1 MTGLRSETFELFR
14 NNGKGG
20 FDDASASSGLLNPSR
35 PWNGWGCGLVDLDN
49 DGWLD
54 MFIACGGLDANEPQP
69 NRVLKNVAGH
79 FIDVS
84 FDAGPDFAVSRL
96 HRGVAFADFDNDG
109 RIDAAVTSLN
119 QPIELWMNRSPGK
132 HWLQLK
138 LKGTVSNS
146 SALGAK
152 VICRTAL
159 RTQVAFVAN
168 SVGYA
173 SASDLRIHFGLGDER
188 QVSLEI
194 HWPSGTVQQL
204 TDVSSDQRLNV
215 EEPKPT
221 AQEKRNPK

>member
-1 MTGLRSETFELFR
+1 MTGLRGETFELFR

-20 FDDASASSGLLNPSR
+20 FEDGSASSGLLNLSR
-35 PWNGWGCGLVDLDN
+35 AWNGWGCGFVDLDN

-54 MFIACGGLDANEPQP
+54 VFIACGGLDTNEPQP

-79 FIDVS
+79 FADVS
-84 FDAGPDFAVSRL
+84 AEVGPDFAVARV

-109 RIDAAVTSLN
+109 RMDAAVTSLN
-119 QPIELWMNRSPGK
+119 QPIELWMNRSPMQ

-152 VICRTAL
+152 VICRTAQ
-159 RTQVAFVAN
+159 RFQVAFVAN

-173 SASDLRIHFGLGDER
+173 SASDLRVHFGLGDESKA
-188 QVSLEI
+188 SLEI
-194 HWPSGTVQQL
+194 HWPSGTVQEL
-204 TDVSSDQRLNV
+204 KDVSSDQRLNV
-215 EEPKPT
+215 EEPKPLP
-221 AQEKRNPK
+221 QETRNP